1 MRLSRIITVDKNK
14 CVNCHQCIAACSTKY
29 ANNGFGDTVEVNDNL
44 CIGCGECIKACSHEA
59 RIPVDDF
66 EAAMI
71 AIQNKEKVIALVA
84 PAIATNFPQK
94 YLNINGWLKTIGVS
108 ALFDVSFGAE
118 LTIKSYLNHITSNKP
133 KTVISQPCPAIV
145 TYIEVYKPELLP
157 FLAPADSPMMHTIKM
172 IREFYPKYNDHKIII
187 VSPCLAKKR
196 EFEEV
201 GAGDYNVTMNSLENY
216 IEQQNVDLKKYPE
229 VGFDNDSAERAV
241 LFSTPGGLLSTA
253 ERDFRPIR
261 NVTRKIEGPHTIYPY
276 LDSLYE
282 QIELGRAPL
291 LIDCLNCEKGCNGGT
306 GTTKKD
312 SAVDEL
318 EFHINERRKH
328 QQERYKTDNEAVE
341 SITSLQTIISKY
353 WKKGLYDRD
362 YINRSEL
369 FTTSIKIPSEQQ
381 FDSIYK
387 EMHKYSEKDII
398 NCSSCGYNSCEMM
411 ATAIHNNLNKPEN
424 CHFYMSHINQEKAEE
439 LNQHNLK
446 LHEQKMELIEQ
457 SENLLLSIEKI
468 RNFTK

>member
-1 MRLSRIITVDKNK
+1 MVQTELTKPMRLSKILKVDKDK

-29 ANNGFGDTVEVNDNL
+29 ANNGSGDTVEVNDDL

-59 RIPVDDF
+59 RIPVDDI
-66 EAAMI
+66 EAAMM
-71 AIQNKEKVIALVA
+71 AIQNNEKIIALVA
-84 PAIATNFPQK
+84 PAIATNFQGE
-94 YLNINGWLKTIGVS
+94 YLNFNGWLKSIGIS
-108 ALFDVSFGAE
+108 AIFDVSFGAE
-118 LTIKSYLNHITSNKP
+118 LTIKSYLNHITTNKP

-145 TYIEVYKPELLP
+145 SYIEIYKPELLP

-172 IREFYPKYNDHKIII
+172 TREFYSKFSDHKIMI

-201 GAGDYNVTMNSLENY
+201 GAGDYNVTMRSLENY
-216 IEQQNVDLKKYPE
+216 FEQNNIDLKSYPE
-229 VGFDNDSAERAV
+229 SDFDNDSAERAV

-253 ERDFRPIR
+253 ERDHSPIR
-261 NVTRKIEGPHTIYPY
+261 TVTRKIEGPHTIYPY

-282 QIELGRAPL
+282 QIELDRAPL

-312 SAVDEL
+312 NSVDEL
-318 EFHINERRKH
+318 EYHIYERKKH
-328 QQERYKTDNEAVE
+328 LQERYKTENDTIE
-341 SITSLQTIISKY
+341 SISSLQI
-353 WKKGLYDRD
+353 
-362 YINRSEL
+362 
-369 FTTSIKIPSEQQ
+369 FTTNIIIPSEQQ
-381 FDSIYK
+381 FETIYK

-424 CHFYMSHINQEKAEE
+424 CHFYMSHINQEKAAE
-439 LNQHNLK
+439 LNQHNIK